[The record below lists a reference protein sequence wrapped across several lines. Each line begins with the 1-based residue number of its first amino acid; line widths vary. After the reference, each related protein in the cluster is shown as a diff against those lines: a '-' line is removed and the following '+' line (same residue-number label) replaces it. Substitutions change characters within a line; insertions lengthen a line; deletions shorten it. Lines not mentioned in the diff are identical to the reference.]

1 MRATPAIAPL
11 ALMVG
16 LLSTGTALAQLQIG
30 DQIYT
35 ENELGLVVEHCDKL
49 RAVAMA
55 PNAASTS
62 SVHTVEELFGT
73 AFGGEPIHPGSI
85 VDFDLI
91 TLQQCHESGLD

>member
-30 DQIYT
+30 DH
-35 ENELGLVVEHCDKL
+35 ELGLVVEHCDKL

-55 PNAASTS
+55 QNAASTS

-73 AFGGEPIHPGSI
+73 AFGGEPIHPGSM